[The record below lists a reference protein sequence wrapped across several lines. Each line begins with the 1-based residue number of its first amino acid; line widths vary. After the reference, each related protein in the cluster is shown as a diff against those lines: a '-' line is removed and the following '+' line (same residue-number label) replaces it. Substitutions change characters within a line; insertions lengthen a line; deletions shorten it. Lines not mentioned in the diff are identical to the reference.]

1 MAGGNDAPGKAG
13 QHTGRESLEN
23 DQDFAPVRPAVTVL
37 QDEKQGKNSFSKLMQ
52 KEKTQKSPAEP
63 NQTAAQS
70 ALPAEFLERRR
81 RQKRKKLVKMGVAGA
96 VVAVALV
103 GGVGWYLS
111 SNASDPADLV
121 SVGTYTEEV
130 TKGDLELTVEGS
142 GTLAASATVNVSPEY
157 AGTVSKVNVEVGDEV
172 TEGQILFTMTSD
184 DLQDQIDAAAE
195 SKSSA
200 YSSYTLA
207 KSSYSSA
214 LSAYNEAKKDY
225 QQAKKAAGSS
235 SANTSASS
243 TSAQASDDSE
253 ETVAQGVV
261 DEGSSTGAS
270 SSSTAQSSS
279 A

>member
-103 GGVGWYLS
+103 GGGSKARPGEVSLAHGGVLFLDELPEYDRAALE
-111 SNASDPADLV
+111 AMRQPLEDGVV
-121 SVGTYTEEV
+121 SVV
-130 TKGDLELTVEGS
+130 R
-142 GTLAASATVNVSPEY
+142 VN
-157 AGTVSKVNVEVGDEV
+157 
-172 TEGQILFTMTSD
+172 
-184 DLQDQIDAAAE
+184 
-195 SKSSA
+195 
-200 YSSYTLA
+200 
-207 KSSYSSA
+207 
-214 LSAYNEAKKDY
+214 
-225 QQAKKAAGSS
+225 
-235 SANTSASS
+235 
-243 TSAQASDDSE
+243 AQARYPARMML
-253 ETVAQGVV
+253 VAAMNPCPHVEPTEV
-261 DEGSSTGAS
+261 P
-270 SSSTAQSSS
+270 
-279 A
+279 